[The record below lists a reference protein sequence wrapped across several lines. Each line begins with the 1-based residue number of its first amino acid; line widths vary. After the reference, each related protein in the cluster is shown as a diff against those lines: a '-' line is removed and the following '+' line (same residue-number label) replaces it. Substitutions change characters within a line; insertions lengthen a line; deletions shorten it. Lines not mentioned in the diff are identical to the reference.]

1 MQLKRTLPLALA
13 SSVTAQSTTSL
24 TDALGA
30 QNSSLSTLNGIL
42 QSSGLGQRLSSLS
55 NVTILAPNND
65 ALNALL
71 NQTGAAATPADNAAL
86 TALLNYHVL
95 NGTQYADNIGNT
107 SVFIPT
113 YLTNETYANI
123 TGGQRVEAR
132 MSDNNV
138 TFFSALKQNA
148 SVVTANLNFTG
159 GVIHII
165 DGVLSIPEN
174 VTDTLSN
181 ANLTAAAGAIKAANL
196 DVGSMRD
203 VTIFAPNNDAFNA
216 VGSVLANLS
225 TEDLASTLG
234 YHVIENNV
242 AYSSGLQNST
252 LTTMNGKDVTIS
264 VINGTVFVNS
274 AKVTVP
280 DLLVS
285 NGVVHVID
293 QVLNPGNTTATPD
306 PTASSATPAYTSASS
321 GTAGVPFTSGVATPT
336 TTFPAATSGGSAA
349 TSTSNPGAPMK
360 TAAVGAA
367 ALFGGAAMLA
377 NF

>member
-24 TDALGA
+24 TDALNA
-30 QNSSLSTLNGIL
+30 QNASLSTINGL
-42 QSSGLGQRLSSLS
+42 LLSSGLGQQLSSLS

-65 ALNALL
+65 AFSALL
-71 NQTGAAATPADNAAL
+71 NQSGAAATLADNAAL
-86 TALLNYHVL
+86 MSLLNYHVL
-95 NGTQYADNIGNT
+95 NGTQYADSIGNT

-113 YLTNETYANI
+113 YLTNGTYANI

-148 SVVTANLNFTG
+148 TVVTANVNFTG

-174 VTDTLSN
+174 ITDTLSN
-181 ANLTAAAGAIKAANL
+181 ANLTAAAGAIKATNL
-196 DVGSMRD
+196 GVSSMRD

-216 VGSVLANLS
+216 IGNVLSELS
-225 TEDLASTLG
+225 TGDLASTLG
-234 YHVIENNV
+234 YHVIENDV
-242 AYSSGLQNST
+242 AYSSDLHNST

-274 AKVTVP
+274 AKVTIP

-293 QVLNPGNTTATPD
+293 QVLNPDNTTATPD
-306 PTASSATPAYTSASS
+306 PTASSATPGYTGASTD
-321 GTAGVPFTSGVATPT
+321 TAGVPFTSGVPTPT
-336 TTFPAATSGGSAA
+336 TTFPAATSGGSEA